1 MVAEITAQ
9 TTEPLV
15 TVYTVL
21 VQVKIRF
28 SGVVDWRSFIEGLD
42 IINNQYWVTSAATIS
57 FTISFKF

>member
-42 IINNQYWVTSAATIS
+42 IINWVTSAATIS